1 MATQQPAVPII
12 VGVGDVRNKSFKVED
27 AVEPAQLMVNAVRR
41 AVDDS
46 GLDHA
51 AQESLLAH
59 VDSLRVVP
67 TWTWAYND
75 VPGVISHRLGIKPT
89 RRVLGEHGGN
99 QPALQCDEAARDIAA
114 RRSLVSV
121 LTGGEAL
128 ASRKSF
134 PRLPPLKK
142 RGTVF
147 VNSPSQLL
155 PVKKPGKIPPRAGS
169 SPIPT
174 GSSWHLWT
182 FPSSKRV
189 GSRRLVRHI
198 DVLV

>member
-27 AVEPAQLMVNAVRR
+27 AIEPAQLMVNAIRR

-46 GLDHA
+46 GLDQA

-75 VPGVISHRLGIKPT
+75 LPAVISHRLGIKPT

-99 QPALQCDEAARDIAA
+99 QPALQCDEAARDVAA

-134 PRLPPLKK
+134 SASAPLKK
-142 RGTVF
+142 KTR
-147 VNSPSQLL
+147 N
-155 PVKKPGKIPPRAGS
+155 
-169 SPIPT
+169 
-174 GSSWHLWT
+174 
-182 FPSSKRV
+182 RV
-189 GSRRLVRHI
+189 C
-198 DVLV
+198 